1 MERQFRMPPLPE
13 ARGEEGGEEMMPF
26 SPFHPAEEPAVDI
39 YQDKN
44 NLYVE
49 IALGGVKP
57 ENVSVSIEDN
67 ILYIEGKVEEKKES
81 KGRDYFTKEIRR
93 GSFRRA
99 LKLPVDVK
107 SNQAKA
113 ESFGGMLKISVPKV
127 AKAAPQAKKVPIKIK

>member
-1 MERQFRMPPLPE
+1 MPSLPNMGQ
-13 ARGEEGGEEMMPF
+13 GEPEEMTPF
-26 SPFHPAEEPAVDI
+26 SPFRPTEEPAVDI

-57 ENVSVSIEDN
+57 ENVDVSIEDN
-67 ILYIEGKVEEKKES
+67 VLYIEGGLEEKKEL
-81 KGRDYFTKEIRR
+81 KDRNYFTKEIRT

-107 SNQAKA
+107 GEQALA
-113 ESFGGMLKISVPKV
+113 ESLGGMLKITIPKV
-127 AKAAPQAKKVPIKIK
+127 AKSAPQAKKIPIKIK